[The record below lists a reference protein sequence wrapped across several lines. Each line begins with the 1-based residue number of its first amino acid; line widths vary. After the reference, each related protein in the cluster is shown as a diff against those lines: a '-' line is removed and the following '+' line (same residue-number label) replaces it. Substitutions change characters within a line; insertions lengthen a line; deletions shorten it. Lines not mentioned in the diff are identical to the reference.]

1 MVTDVPVLPASST
14 KLILKL
20 ADPFGVLLAT
30 GWTACQFVPFSLVAV
45 IVDPA
50 SVTVGTGIGS
60 LEVKERV
67 RLSPDFAWF
76 VDTLFEASVTLLN
89 FGAIVSSVTKVWSV
103 VEVSAIL
110 VLPAWSCTV
119 MLKDTLPTE
128 PEGTCPDTFQ
138 TLPSESNGLIV
149 TLVKLPI
156 VTSVVDGV
164 RTDSL
169 VVKVRKTFSPAL
181 AV

>member
-1 MVTDVPVLPASST
+1 MLTAVPSLPASSM

-30 GWTACQFVPFSLVAV
+30 GWTACQSVPFPLVAV

-67 RLSPDFAWF
+67 RLSPDFARF
-76 VDTLFEASVTLLN
+76 VDRLFEASETLLN
-89 FGAIVSSVTKVWSV
+89 VGAIVSSVTEVWSV
-103 VEVSAIL
+103 VDVSAIL

-128 PEGTCPDTFQ
+128 AEGTCPDAFQ
-138 TLPSESNGLIV
+138 TLPSESNELIV
-149 TLVKLPI
+149 TLFKLLT
-156 VTSVVDGV
+156 VT
-164 RTDSL
+164 
-169 VVKVRKTFSPAL
+169 
-181 AV
+181 